1 MYNIYRKKREGIDK
15 MDKTYIFKH
24 EHNGKEF
31 GERFEVKALAWT
43 EAWALATEREGYNI
57 EFVEVR

>member
-1 MYNIYRKKREGIDK
+1 

>member
-1 MYNIYRKKREGIDK
+1 

-31 GERFEVKALAWT
+31 GERFTVKALNWT
-43 EAWALATEREGYNI
+43 EAWTLATAREGYDI
-57 EFVEVR
+57 EFVNVY